1 MILEILGILAVA
13 GAISGARSSS
23 GKDKNNND
31 NIKKDDRK
39 ISNQMSGDR
48 IEKLDKIFSNGK
60 RKF

>member
-13 GAISGARSSS
+13 GAISGALSPS
-23 GKDKNNND
+23 GKKDNNDKNNG
-31 NIKKDDRK
+31 DDRK
-39 ISNQMSGDR
+39 ISNTMSSDK